1 MLNRFKGESGS
12 VTVEATISLSAFMF
26 AIVTLL
32 TIVNI
37 CVVPANMVHTG
48 STGFELQNSAA
59 YVKLTATIQVKPTLL
74 ALPIFAD
81 VESNP
86 VDNSNWYT
94 ITYTGIAGY

>member
-1 MLNRFKGESGS
+1 M
-12 VTVEATISLSAFMF
+12 ASLCSFSYSEYLRLF
-26 AIVTLL
+26 LL
-32 TIVNI
+32 IGLYTNEGKIILRTADVI
-37 CVVPANMVHTG
+37 QANMVHTG

-86 VDNSNWYT
+86 IDNSNWYT